1 MDHFHFKMQILG
13 IFRSIN
19 TLRKFYKVKKF
30 TKIKIEKNICTI
42 IYNGVIKKWF
52 IFNLVFLLLVP
63 FSFAQEMV
71 TTSEIKEVTLFSHH
85 ALVKRESIVRVNKGL
100 NKLFLEL
107 KEFHVEKDSISAKI
121 FGEGEILSVQ
131 SRDVYLKESLQEGI
145 NTLEQKVKKLK
156 ESKRILMDKKD
167 VLNKKELFL
176 NSFIDLSQ
184 PQFHEDI
191 KAGLFKI
198 TDLEKHLSFIAS
210 NFQDINEKK
219 GILDLKIEEIDNEI
233 KTFEKELAFLKASQ
247 TKGKKVIEIFFN
259 STEEQEIKIVAN
271 YLVQDAFWKP
281 LYKISIP
288 TTLKEANLIM
298 FSKIQQK
305 TGEDWKNVTLS
316 ISNVMPLKGVALS
329 SPKSW
334 LLDVKSPR
342 QKPIKPGKWL
352 SFQREIHAPFL
363 DDEMEELTNS
373 EEVYGDDV
381 YEDDTTYTYA
391 QKEELA
397 FYFEYKIPQEI
408 DIESKDKETIL
419 PIFSKKLKG
428 EFFYY
433 SIPRTNALT
442 FLVFKASADNEL
454 LSGPLNV
461 FLGSRFI
468 GKTILNEKKAGE
480 EFYLNLGADREIKVK
495 REKIKDRIIE
505 NIFGRIES
513 NSISEEMIFKI
524 TLENLKEK
532 PIEIKVFD
540 NIPVSVSN
548 IVEVKDISITPEPIE
563 KNYQEQ
569 AGVLLWEFALNPGE
583 KQEVTINFVV
593 IYPKDLQLIG
603 L

>member
-1 MDHFHFKMQILG
+1 MQILG
-13 IFRSIN
+13 IFSNIHP
-19 TLRKFYKVKKF
+19 LKKFYQVKKLSM
-30 TKIKIEKNICTI
+30 IKIEKNICAI
-42 IYNGVIKKWF
+42 MYKGVIKKWP
-52 IFNLVFLLLVP
+52 IFNLAFLLLVP

-71 TTSEIKEVTLFSHH
+71 TSEIKGVTLFSHH
-85 ALVKRESIVRVNKGL
+85 ALVRRKSIVKVNKGL

-107 KEFHVEKDSISAKI
+107 KEFNVDKDSISVKV
-121 FGEGEILSVQ
+121 FGDGEILSVQ
-131 SRDVYLKESLQEGI
+131 SRDVYLKESLQEDI
-145 NTLEQKVKKLK
+145 KALEQKIKKLK

-176 NSFIDLSQ
+176 NSLLDLSQ

-191 KAGLFKI
+191 KAGFLKI
-198 TDLEKHLSFIAS
+198 TDLEKFLAFIAS

-219 GILDLKIEEIDNEI
+219 GALDLKIEEIDKEI
-233 KTFEKELAFLKASQ
+233 KRFEKKLAFLKASQ
-247 TKGKKVIEIFFN
+247 TKGKKFIEIFFN
-259 STEEQEIKIVAN
+259 SIKEQEIKIEAR
-271 YLVQDAFWKP
+271 YLVQNAFWKP

-316 ISNVMPLKGVALS
+316 ISNIIPLKGVSLS

-342 QKPIKPGKWL
+342 QKPIKPEKWL
-352 SFQREIHAPFL
+352 SFQREIQAPFL
-363 DDEMEELTNS
+363 DDEMKELTNS
-373 EEVYGDDV
+373 EDV
-381 YEDDTTYTYA
+381 YEDDAYKDDSTYTYA
-391 QKEELA
+391 QKENLA

-428 EFFYY
+428 ESFYY

-442 FLVFKASADNEL
+442 FLAFKASTDNEL
-454 LSGPLNV
+454 LISGPLNV

-480 EFYLNLGADREIKVK
+480 EFYLNLCADREVKVK

-505 NIFGRIES
+505 TMLGKIES
-513 NSISEEMIFKI
+513 NSISKEMVFKI
-524 TLENLKEK
+524 TLENLKDK
-532 PIEIKVFD
+532 PIKIKIFD
-540 NIPVSVSN
+540 NIPVSVSD
-548 IVEVKDISITPEPIE
+548 IVEVKDINITPEPIE

-569 AGVLLWEFALNPGE
+569 AGVLLWEFALNPRE
-583 KQEVTINFVV
+583 KQKITISFVV
-593 IYPKDLQLIG
+593 TYPKDLQVIG